1 MSYNIIADV
10 AGQYDTLMA
19 LIKKM
24 PPGEYIS
31 LGDMVD
37 RGPKSKE
44 VVEFFMKNG
53 KAILGNH
60 EHMMIDSY
68 REHGYYA
75 WNTWERNGGRK
86 TVESYAGPFG
96 YTKQHIPEEVI
107 RWMEKLPKYM
117 VIEDI
122 LLSHS
127 FLAQGMSLENACK
140 LGTTSDSLTCDASI
154 IWNRGEPV
162 RHPDYKLQICGHNS
176 QFGLERWA
184 DEQGEYA
191 ICLDDSAEKRLTGL
205 HLPSMVVYQQDY
217 IRK

>member
-1 MSYNIIADV
+1 MSYCVIADV

-68 REHGYYA
+68 REHGYYE
-75 WNTWERNGGRK
+75 WNTWERNGGSK
-86 TVESYAGPFG
+86 TVESYAGPHG
-96 YTKQHIPEEVI
+96 CTKEHIPKEVI
-107 RWMEKLPKYM
+107 EWMEKLPKYM
-117 VIEDI
+117 VINDI

-127 FLAQGMSLENACK
+127 FLRPSANLENACK
-140 LGTTSDSLTCDASI
+140 LGRSANSLECDESI
-154 IWNRGEPV
+154 IWNRRQPV
-162 RHPDYKLQICGHNS
+162 RQLNYKLQICGHNS
-176 QFGLERWA
+176 QWGLREFA
-184 DEQGEYA
+184 DKKGRFA
-191 ICLDDSAEKRLTGL
+191 ICLDDSGSKKLTGI
-205 HLPSMVVYQQDY
+205 HIPSLEIFQQDY
-217 IRK
+217 LK